1 MSLNFDYTQVEGF
14 DQMDEN
20 ERVTGD
26 SLVWATMAVG
36 INHIS
41 KENAQE
47 FFTRVSAV
55 EMLSGAYRHSSTGP
69 APGPLYFTPE
79 DVLRF
84 VGLRTNASV
93 LTKAK
98 FLNRLWDG
106 HVTMSKKSVF
116 NI

>member
-14 DQMDEN
+14 DQMDDN

-36 INHIS
+36 INHIT

-55 EMLSGAYRHSSTGP
+55 ELLTGSFRQTETGP
-69 APGPLYFTPE
+69 LPFTPE
-79 DVLRF
+79 DVLKF
-84 VGLRTNASV
+84 VGLRTNATP

-98 FLNRLWDG
+98 FLNRTWG
-106 HVTMSKKSVF
+106 TYQTYVPKTVFTM
-116 NI
+116 

>member
-55 EMLSGAYRHSSTGP
+55 EMLSGAYRISGDTGP
-69 APGPLYFTPE
+69 LPFTPE